1 MLQELT
7 EGIEETAAAV
17 VNDIHTAMPG
27 EIVSFDAGSVTAS
40 VKPVGKFLTSDGD
53 ELDYPLITEVPVVFP
68 ICQQIGAGLAFPV
81 KKGDSCIIIISEV
94 ELDAWRSGAESEG
107 ALRFD
112 LTNAVAIPGLLK
124 GGSALAAKA
133 VNQNA
138 VMIGTSGAEVGVF
151 GDCVRIR
158 TAGAQL
164 EVSESGITAGGN
176 LKVNGNIFYTGAC
189 QKA

>member
-1 MLQELT
+1 MLQEFT
-7 EGIEETAAAV
+7 EEIEETAAAI
-17 VNDIHTAMPG
+17 VNDIHTAVPG
-27 EIVSFDAGSVTAS
+27 EIVSFDAGQGMAA
-40 VKPVGKFLTSDGD
+40 VKPVGKFLTSDGN

-68 ICQQIGAGLAFPV
+68 VCQQIGAGMAYPV
-81 KKGDSCIIIISEV
+81 KKGDSCLVIISEV

-124 GGSALAAKA
+124 GGSTLVAKA
-133 VNQNA
+133 AEQDA
-138 VMIGTSGAEVGVF
+138 VVIGTPGAEV
-151 GDCVRIR
+151 CVLRNCIRAR

-164 EVSESGITAGGN
+164 EVSERGITAGGN
-176 LKVNGNIFYTGAC
+176 LKVDGNILYTGVC

>member
-7 EGIEETAAAV
+7 EEIESTAAAV

-27 EIVSFDAGSVTAS
+27 EVVSFDAGSGTAS
-40 VKPVGKFLTSDGD
+40 VQPAGKFLTSDGD

-68 ICQQIGAGLAFPV
+68 FCQQINVGMAFPV
-81 KKGDSCIIIISEV
+81 KKGDSCLIIVSEV

-112 LTNAVAIPGLLK
+112 LTNAVAIPGLQK
-124 GGSALAAKA
+124 GGGALVAKA
-133 VNQNA
+133 AAQNA
-138 VMIGTSGAEVGVF
+138 VMLGTPGAEIGIS
-151 GDCVRIR
+151 GDRVRIS

-164 EVSESGITAGGN
+164 EVLESGITAGGN
-176 LKVNGNIFYTGAC
+176 LKVNGNIFYTGVC
-189 QKA
+189 QKV